1 LFGADPDLLAM
12 PRPDPDSFRSAM
24 ASLPTGVTIVA
35 TSGEDGPAGATA
47 NAVSSLSIDPML
59 MLACLDRGSRT
70 LLAVQAADRFSVSV
84 LHQGQEQ
91 VARSFATKAPVAEK
105 WAGVAW
111 SERVGLPAIDDALL
125 WVACD
130 LQDVI
135 TAGDHVILT
144 GAVTDLTTAEGAP
157 LVFHDGVYRPLR

>member
-1 LFGADPDLLAM
+1 MG
-12 PRPDPDSFRSAM
+12 
-24 ASLPTGVTIVA
+24 SLPTGVTIVA
-35 TSGEDGPAGATA
+35 TRGEDGPAGATA
-47 NAVSSLSIDPML
+47 NAVCSLSIEPPM

-70 LLAVQAADRFSVSV
+70 LLAAQAADRFSISV
-84 LHQGQEQ
+84 LHDGQEG

-111 SERVGLPAIDDALL
+111 SERDGLPAIDDALL
-125 WVACD
+125 WLACD

-144 GAVTDLTTAEGAP
+144 GAVTELTTAAGTP
-157 LVFHDGVYRPLR
+157 LVFHTGDYRPLAQ